1 MPMPKPKADE
11 TWLLK
16 KEAAERLGVSERTL
30 ERLIADGKITQ
41 SHRRVPG
48 RRPLAVVNPADIE
61 RLEAET
67 VKPIVVNDS
76 SGSGSKALA
85 TRANV
90 LPMLAGLVAA
100 MGQQQPNKLFLNL
113 EEASALSGLS
123 QAFLRRLIR
132 DGKLAAVRDVSLK
145 VSRANLERFADNL
158 ATGAE

>member
-1 MPMPKPKADE
+1 
-11 TWLLK
+11 
-16 KEAAERLGVSERTL
+16 
-30 ERLIADGKITQ
+30 
-41 SHRRVPG
+41 
-48 RRPLAVVNPADIE
+48 
-61 RLEAET
+61 
-67 VKPIVVNDS
+67 
-76 SGSGSKALA
+76 
-85 TRANV
+85 
-90 LPMLAGLVAA
+90 MLAGLVAA